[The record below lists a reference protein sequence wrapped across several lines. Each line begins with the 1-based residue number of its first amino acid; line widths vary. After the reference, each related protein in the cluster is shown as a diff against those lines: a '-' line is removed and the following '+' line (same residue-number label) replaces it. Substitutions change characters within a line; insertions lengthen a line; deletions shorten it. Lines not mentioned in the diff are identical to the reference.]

1 MFVRM
6 FKNVTLEIRKRLI
19 TDRYLSFSRLTMSD
33 KLSRVTKKSKQT
45 NKQTNKML
53 KICNNCVNVS

>member
-1 MFVRM
+1 M

-33 KLSRVTKKSKQT
+33 KLSRGTKKSKQT
-45 NKQTNKML
+45 NKQNAQD
-53 KICNNCVNVS
+53 I